1 MATAALAAQTR
12 AGQGKGAARSLRRQ
26 GQIPAV
32 VYGKGRDP
40 ESLAL
45 DAVALERLL
54 AKVRAATTLVDITV
68 ETREPF
74 KALIREI
81 QRNPVRPS
89 DIIHVDL
96 YQVRADE
103 KVSVEVPLKFVGTAD
118 GVRNSG
124 GLFEILLHDLEILV
138 LPANIPDH
146 LDVEITT
153 LGLGQSL
160 HVSDLRLGDI
170 EILTDST
177 VTVCAVVAPKAEEP
191 APGATAD
198 AAATPAEPELIRKVK
213 PTDEE
218 EAEKA
223 EKK

>member
-1 MATAALAAQTR
+1 MATAALSAQTR
-12 AGQGKGAARSLRRQ
+12 AGTGKGNARSLRRQ
-26 GQIPAV
+26 GQVPAV
-32 VYGKGRDP
+32 VYGKGREP

-45 DAVALERLL
+45 DAVTLERLL
-54 AKVRAATTLVDITV
+54 ARVRAATTIIDITV
-68 ETREPF
+68 GDREPF

-81 QRNPVRPS
+81 QRNPVRPT

-103 KVSVEVPLKFVGTAD
+103 KVSVEVPLKFVGTAE

-124 GLFEILLHDLEILV
+124 GIFEILLHDLEILV
-138 LPANIPDH
+138 LPTNIPDH
-146 LDVEITT
+146 LDVDVND

-160 HVSDLRLGDI
+160 HVSDLELPGI
-170 EILTDST
+170 EILTDGT
-177 VTVCAVVAPKAEEP
+177 VTVCTVVAPKVEEP
-191 APGATAD
+191 APGAVAE
-198 AAATPAEPELIRKVK
+198 AAAAPAEPELIRKAK